1 MKIQVMKLM
10 HVAAFGFFSV
20 TFVTG
25 YGVDPFLYSFLF
37 LLAASLNAVAL
48 VIGD

>member
-1 MKIQVMKLM
+1 MKIQVMRFIQ
-10 HVAAFGFFSV
+10 VASVAVFSV
-20 TFVTG
+20 RFAIG

>member
-25 YGVDPFLYSFLF
+25 YGVDPFLYSFLV
-37 LLAASLNAVAL
+37 LLAATANGVAL
-48 VIGD
+48 VFGD

>member
-1 MKIQVMKLM
+1 MNKQVIRCIQIAS
-10 HVAAFGFFSV
+10 VAIFSV
-20 TFVTG
+20 RFAIG